1 MRIIIIWPFAS
12 IKCDMCRLK
21 AVDDSLPTDVFTGK
35 TVACFK
41 LGGIMEKYYQQLVRY
56 LTTRLRDRH
65 LAADVVH
72 DAYVRILEGGHG
84 SLVKYPQAY
93 LYRTAINIAIDTHRR
108 ETVRRSES
116 LEDIE
121 PHAAEQFLSPQD
133 SLYLRQRATLVE
145 RALNELSENCRK
157 AFLMRKLDGLG
168 HTEIAARMGIS
179 KDMVEKHIVNAMRHC
194 RIRVREME
202 YSKVDFNNATRRHST
217 ITR

>member
-1 MRIIIIWPFAS
+1 
-12 IKCDMCRLK
+12 MCRLK